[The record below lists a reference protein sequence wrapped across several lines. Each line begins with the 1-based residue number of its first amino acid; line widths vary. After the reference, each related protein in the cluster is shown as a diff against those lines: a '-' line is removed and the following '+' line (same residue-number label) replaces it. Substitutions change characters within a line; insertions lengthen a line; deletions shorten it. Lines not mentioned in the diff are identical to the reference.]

1 MQALI
6 EICQEEGVI
15 MFPESAKKLAA
26 EVALDKA
33 IKYVS
38 KNPEQNL
45 ITIMKFLEKL
55 ASLPE
60 HKKMVAVVKDKF
72 ENNPA
77 IMEQTKRVASNP
89 RMLNNLIN
97 SWILKGTFWGRPRR
111 DKVASELG
119 VMVPAA
125 LLIDPTSGCN
135 LSCEGCWAGEYNKSD
150 HLDAELFSRII
161 SEAKELGIHW
171 IVLSGGEPF
180 VYPKLLEVV
189 GEHSDSFFMAYT
201 NGTLIDEKVA
211 DRLAEL
217 GNLSPSFSLEGWKE
231 QTDARRGAGTFEK
244 VTHAMDLLRE
254 RGVFFGSSITAMR
267 YNVEE
272 IMSEEFIDFLVD
284 KGALYSWIFH
294 YVPVGSDPDVDLM
307 LTPEQRLW
315 LVQKRKE
322 LRSVKPIFI
331 ADFWNDG
338 YYTSGCIAGGR
349 QYFHIN
355 AAGDV
360 EPCAFVHF
368 AVDNIKNKSLREVLQ
383 NPLFKSFQDRVPFNE
398 NFLAP
403 CPIIDAPQALRE
415 IAEEVN
421 VRPTH
426 KGADAV
432 LEGKIASYLD
442 ELSKSW
448 QEKIDGRDQES
459 GR

>member
-1 MQALI
+1 ML
-6 EICQEEGVI
+6 
-15 MFPESAKKLAA
+15 PESAKKLAA

-33 IKYVS
+33 INYVS
-38 KNPEQNL
+38 KNPEKNL
-45 ITIMKFLEKL
+45 ITIMDFLEKM
-55 ASLPE
+55 ASEPQ
-60 HKKMVAVVKDKF
+60 HKKMVEVVKDKF
-72 ENNPA
+72 ETNPA
-77 IMEQTKRVASNP
+77 IMEQTRRVASNP
-89 RMLNNLIN
+89 KMLHNLIN

-111 DKVASELG
+111 DQVANELG

-135 LSCEGCWAGEYNKSD
+135 LKCEGCWAGEYDKGV
-150 HLDAELFSRII
+150 HMEPELLSRII
-161 SEAKELGIHW
+161 SEAKEIGIHW

-180 VYPKLLEVV
+180 VYPKLLDVV

-217 GNLSPSFSLEGWKE
+217 GNLSPSFSLEGWQQK
-231 QTDARRGAGTFEK
+231 TDRRRGQGTFEK
-244 VTHAMDLLRE
+244 VSRAMDLLRE

-272 IMSEEFIDFLVD
+272 IMSEAFIDFLVE

-294 YVPVGSDPDVDLM
+294 YVPVGSDPDIELM

-315 LVQKRKE
+315 MVHRRKE
-322 LRSVKPIFI
+322 LRSVKPILI

-338 YYTSGCIAGGR
+338 YYTGGCIAGGR

-368 AVDNIKNKSLREVLQ
+368 AVDNIKDKSLKEVLQ
-383 NPLFKSFQDRVPFNE
+383 NPLFKAFQDRVPFDE

-403 CPIIDAPQALRE
+403 CPIIDTPEALRE
-415 IAEEVN
+415 MAEEAKAK
-421 VRPTH
+421 PTH
-426 KGADAV
+426 EGAESVIED
-432 LEGKIASYLD
+432 KIASYLD
-442 ELSKSW
+442 NLSARWK
-448 QEKIDGRDQES
+448 EKIKELDQNS